1 MEDHMWEEHRMEEVR
16 LDNEKEDQVE
26 EEEEEE
32 EEDQVVAALGNMGRW
47 QGGII
52 MVTGGNEV

>member
-16 LDNEKEDQVE
+16 LDDEKEDQEVK
-26 EEEEEE
+26 EEEE

-52 MVTGGNEV
+52 MVTGGNQV